1 VASYSDLSD
10 LKSLEAYEKLQRL
23 YEKKKVEFG
32 GKTIEAILVGPALAD
47 YLFEYARSGR
57 V

>member
-1 VASYSDLSD
+1 MASFRDISD

-23 YEKKKVEFG
+23 FEKKKVEFA
-32 GKTIEAILVGPALAD
+32 GKTIEAIMVGPAVAD
-47 YLFEYARSGR
+47 YLFENARSGR

>member
-1 VASYSDLSD
+1 MASYRDISD

-23 YEKKKVEFG
+23 YEKKKVAFG
-32 GKTIEAILVGPALAD
+32 GKTIETIMVGPALAD
-47 YLFEYARSGR
+47 YLFEYGRSGR

>member
-1 VASYSDLSD
+1 MASYRDLSD

-23 YEKKKVEFG
+23 YEKKTVEFG
-32 GKTIEAILVGPALAD
+32 GKTIDTILVGPALAD
-47 YLFEYARSGR
+47 YIFEYGRSGR

>member
-1 VASYSDLSD
+1 VASFRDISD

-23 YEKKKVEFG
+23 FEKKKVEFA
-32 GKTIEAILVGPALAD
+32 GKTIEAIMVGPALAD
-47 YLFEYARSGR
+47 YLFENARSGR

>member
-1 VASYSDLSD
+1 VASYRDLSD

-23 YEKKKVEFG
+23 FEKKRVDFG
-32 GKTIEAILVGPALAD
+32 GKTIEADMVGPALAD
-47 YLFEYARSGR
+47 FIFENGKSAR

>member
-1 VASYSDLSD
+1 MASYRDISD
-10 LKSLEAYEKLQRL
+10 LKSLEAYEKLQLL

-47 YLFEYARSGR
+47 YLFEYGRSGR

>member
-1 VASYSDLSD
+1 MASYRDFSD

-23 YEKKKVEFG
+23 FEKKKVEFG
-32 GKTIEAILVGPALAD
+32 GKTIEATLAGPALAD
-47 YLFEYARSGR
+47 YLFEHAKSGR

>member
-1 VASYSDLSD
+1 VASYRDISD
-10 LKSLEAYEKLQRL
+10 LKSLEAYEKLQLL
-23 YEKKKVEFG
+23 YEKKKVVFG

-47 YLFEYARSGR
+47 YLFEFGRSGR